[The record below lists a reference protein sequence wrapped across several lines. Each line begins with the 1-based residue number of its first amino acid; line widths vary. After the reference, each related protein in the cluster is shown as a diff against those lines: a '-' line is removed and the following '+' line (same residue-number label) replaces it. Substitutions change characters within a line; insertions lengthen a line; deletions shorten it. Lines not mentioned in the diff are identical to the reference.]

1 VSMRSV
7 MEVLREWLHGLDR
20 GGGRRGDAVP
30 DGTRPPLRGE
40 VEAFYG
46 AEDALFQSQAAR

>member
-1 VSMRSV
+1 MRSV